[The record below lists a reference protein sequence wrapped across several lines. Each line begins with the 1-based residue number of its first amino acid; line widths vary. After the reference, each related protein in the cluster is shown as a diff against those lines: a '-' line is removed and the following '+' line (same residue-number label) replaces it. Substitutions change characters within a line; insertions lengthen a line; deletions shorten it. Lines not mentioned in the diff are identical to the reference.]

1 MSQIVGKITIDL
13 DEIDELS
20 TQADKVFISADGEKV
35 ILDLLEAKE
44 RIDAALERA
53 KEIIRE
59 KIQEIDPNLASIQ
72 GDQIKIQHRYF
83 GNRYEFTSTEDT
95 SFLVERTSFTVDT
108 KKVNEYL
115 KENEK
120 LPKGIT
126 LAERSKQIVFK
137 AKKGRV

>member
-1 MSQIVGKITIDL
+1 MSQIVGKITINL

-44 RIDAALERA
+44 RIDAALDRA

-59 KIQEIDPNLASIQ
+59 KIEAIDPNLASIQ

-95 SFLVERTSFTVDT
+95 SFLVERASFSVDT

-115 KENEK
+115 KENQK
-120 LPKGIT
+120 LPKGIV